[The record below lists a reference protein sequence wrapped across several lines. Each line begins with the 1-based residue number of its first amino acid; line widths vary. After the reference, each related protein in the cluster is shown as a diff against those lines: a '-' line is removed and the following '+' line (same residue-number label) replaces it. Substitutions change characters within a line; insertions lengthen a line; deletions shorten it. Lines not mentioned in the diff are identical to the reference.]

1 MKWMSY
7 FDEIEALCA
16 VQAAFSDDFSFV
28 MSELSESETSASFDP
43 LSASVPALDPI
54 DFSCPEPLSFC
65 PATAEHSGAE
75 DSEAKRSKAKK
86 NMESCWSVHV
96 RAMCKACGASVKIDK
111 DRVCSDA
118 WSTSEVGTPHSFPF
132 LLIPFH
138 FLHLI
143 LTPSITRIL
152 KHCLNQF
159 YYTNSIM
166 FFPSL
171 ILLSDSGRI
180 K

>member
-65 PATAEHSGAE
+65 SATAEQE

-118 WSTSEVGTPHSFPF
+118 WSTSEVGSPLLILF
-132 LLIPFH
+132 LL
-138 FLHLI
+138 FLAFDPHHSIQI
-143 LTPSITRIL
+143 LGFFKPSTL
-152 KHCLNQF
+152 F
-159 YYTNSIM
+159 
-166 FFPSL
+166 
-171 ILLSDSGRI
+171 
-180 K
+180 

>member
-1 MKWMSY
+1 MSY

-28 MSELSESETSASFDP
+28 MSELTESESSAAFDP

-54 DFSCPEPLSFC
+54 DFSCPEPLSFS
-65 PATAEHSGAE
+65 PAGADHSGAE
-75 DSEAKRSKAKK
+75 DSEAKRSSKAKK

-118 WSTSEVGTPHSFPF
+118 WSTSEV
-132 LLIPFH
+132 LLAQP
-138 FLHLI
+138 
-143 LTPSITRIL
+143 PSILSST
-152 KHCLNQF
+152 
-159 YYTNSIM
+159 
-166 FFPSL
+166 
-171 ILLSDSGRI
+171 LLRHLF
-180 K
+180 